1 METGRIGVISLAD
14 RRMSYLAESQKV
26 ISQNVANAD
35 RPNYRAK
42 EVKSFSEVL
51 GRTVPSSPQR
61 TNPLHLQGTRN
72 VGTVPTVLTK
82 DAEGSISGN
91 NVNIEDQ
98 MLRVADVKD
107 KHALASSIYKK
118 AMTFLRV
125 SAK

>member
-42 EVKSFSEVL
+42 EVKPFSEVL

-118 AMTFLRV
+118 AYTFLRV